1 VSDPAHLCLTLT
13 PERWNEL
20 LQAALPVGLGGERF
34 DGLSAARRWARR
46 LPARAV
52 GRQLVPAVARPA
64 WERGKQAL
72 VGRLDRL
79 VHVRGEWALEIDQ
92 LGSEVRFAP
101 HEIAG
106 DARVRGR
113 VNATVELLQGRV
125 EVPVRFEH
133 LVHVAI
139 RLGQVRYDPVRRAIV
154 GDVGPVEV
162 RAEDAPVASFLAGRW
177 LTRRVARANPVLL
190 LRRERV
196 EEMVG
201 PFASLGSGRVILGVE
216 DLDVHIGRDEVR
228 LLIRFGLPASGW
240 IDDYG
245 AEGT

>member
-1 VSDPAHLCLTLT
+1 VSDPAHLSLTLT

-20 LQAALPVGLGGERF
+20 LQAALPVELGRERF
-34 DGLSAARRWARR
+34 DGLKAARRWARR

-52 GRQLVPAVARPA
+52 AGHLLPTRARPA
-64 WERGKQAL
+64 WERAKQGL
-72 VGRLDRL
+72 VARLDRL
-79 VHVRGEWALEIDQ
+79 VHVRGEWTLEIDQ

-101 HEIAG
+101 SEIAG
-106 DARVRGR
+106 DARIRGR
-113 VNATVELLQGRV
+113 VAATVELLQGRV
-125 EVPVRFEH
+125 EVPVRFDH

-154 GDVGPVEV
+154 GEVGPVEV
-162 RAEDAPVASFLAGRW
+162 RAEHTPVSAFFAGRW

-190 LRRERV
+190 LPRERV

-201 PFASLGSGRVILGVE
+201 PFASLGAGRVVLGVE
-216 DLDVHIGRDEVR
+216 DLDVRIDHDQVK

-240 IDDYG
+240 IEDYG